1 MTSESDGKEAAWK
14 GLFSWATL
22 VLVICAGAFWFT
34 IVKPDELRLY
44 PGEGLFPGTVANNQE
59 ALYLS
64 SQKLLTDIYEM
75 EPSRLMREGDV
86 DGALGAARQLL
97 DKDKWNVKN
106 LMCAG
111 NVFVDAPKDR
121 GETEEG
127 FELLKTA
134 TYMCPV
140 SKYVRLFYARALG
153 RAGRIEEATRQY
165 DLVIKSNMDFEPSLE
180 LARLYMANLDE
191 DKAIALLKVISER
204 DPENSSVQML
214 LGIAMARSHQ
224 EKEGFEEYIQAFG
237 KARTLGYP
245 LELKE
250 LVEKNHDSVPDA
262 LKEQRA
268 IADQQPVSIVAKL
281 LLAELLILQN
291 RNSEAK
297 AVLDSQKAKFKDNA
311 ELHRLYAEIYHTENK
326 EDEAFQEWLTANTLE
341 KKSDESAESKP
352 EDKKASESSESKKD
366 EAVDEKKTSES
377 TETKQPEASEKKPS
391 ESTEKKSSESTETK
405 QPDKSEKKSE
415 EAGNKAE
422 KPAAALETKST
433 EAESKPSASA
443 EPAKADAAEKKSP

>member
-34 IVKPDELRLY
+34 IAKPDELRLY
-44 PGEGLFPGTVANNQE
+44 PGEGLFPGTVANTQE

-64 SQKLLTDIYEM
+64 SQKLLTDVYDM

-127 FELLKTA
+127 FDLLKTA

-140 SKYVRLFYARALG
+140 SKYVRLNYARALG

-165 DLVIKSNMDFEPSLE
+165 DLIIKQNADFVHFEPSLE
-180 LARLYMANLDE
+180 LARLYMTNLDE
-191 DKAIALLKVISER
+191 EKAKTLLKAILEK

-214 LGIAMARSHQ
+214 LGVAMARNHE

-245 LELKE
+245 LEARE

-262 LKEQRA
+262 IKEQRS

-281 LLAELLILQN
+281 LLAEMLILQN
-291 RNSEAK
+291 RNPEAK
-297 AVLDSQKAKFKDNA
+297 AVLDSQKAKFKDNP
-311 ELHRLYAEIYHTENK
+311 ELHRLYAEIYHSENK
-326 EDEAFQEWLTANTLE
+326 EDQAFQEWLTANTLE
-341 KKSDESAESKP
+341 KKADENVDSKP
-352 EDKKASESSESKKD
+352 EEKKSSDASESKTD
-366 EAVDEKKTSES
+366 VVVD
-377 TETKQPEASEKKPS
+377 EKKPS
-391 ESTEKKSSESTETK
+391 ESSEATQPDASEKKSSESVESK
-405 QPDKSEKKSE
+405 QPDKSEKQSEDAGHKSD
-415 EAGNKAE
+415 
-422 KPAAALETKST
+422 KPAATETSSSEPGSKST
-433 EAESKPSASA
+433 GATESKSDTA
-443 EPAKADAAEKKSP
+443 ERKSP

>member
-1 MTSESDGKEAAWK
+1 MTSESDGNEAAWK

-22 VLVICAGAFWFT
+22 ILIICAGAFWFT

-44 PGEGLFPGTVANNQE
+44 PGEGLFPGTVNNTQE

-64 SQKLLTDIYEM
+64 SQKLLTDVYDM

-140 SKYVRLFYARALG
+140 SKYVRLNYARALG
-153 RAGRIEEATRQY
+153 RAGRIEEATKQY
-165 DLVIKSNMDFEPSLE
+165 DQVIKTNMDFEPSLE
-180 LARLYMANLDE
+180 LARLYMTNLDE
-191 DKAIALLKVISER
+191 DKAISLLKLISDK
-204 DPENSSVQML
+204 DPENSSIQML
-214 LGIAMARSHQ
+214 LGIAMARNHK
-224 EKEGFEEYIQAFG
+224 EKEGFEEYIQAFA

-245 LELKE
+245 LEVRE
-250 LVEKNHDSVPDA
+250 LVEKNHDSVNDA
-262 LKEQRA
+262 IKEQRT
-268 IADQQPVSIVAKL
+268 IADQKPVSIVAKL
-281 LLAELLILQN
+281 LLAEMLILQN
-291 RNSEAK
+291 RIPEAK
-297 AVLDSQKAKFKDNA
+297 TVLDAQKTQFKDNA
-311 ELHRLYAEIYHTENK
+311 ELHRLYAEIYHSEDK
-326 EDEAFQEWLTANTLE
+326 EDQAFQEWLTANTLE

-352 EDKKASESSESKKD
+352 EEKKAVEGSEPAATTETKSSESEKA
-366 EAVDEKKTSES
+366 AVETDKQS
-377 TETKQPEASEKKPS
+377 TE
-391 ESTEKKSSESTETK
+391 TEKKS
-405 QPDKSEKKSE
+405 P
-415 EAGNKAE
+415 
-422 KPAAALETKST
+422 
-433 EAESKPSASA
+433 
-443 EPAKADAAEKKSP
+443 

>member
-22 VLVICAGAFWFT
+22 ILVICAVAFWLT

-44 PGEGLFPGTVANNQE
+44 PGDGVFPGTVANTQE

-64 SQKLLTDIYEM
+64 SRKLLTDVYDM

-127 FELLKTA
+127 FDLLKTA

-140 SKYVRLFYARALG
+140 SKYVRLYYARALG

-165 DLVIKSNMDFEPSLE
+165 DLVIKQNMDFEPSLE
-180 LARLYMANLDE
+180 LARLYMTNLDE
-191 DKAIALLKVISER
+191 EKAISLLKAILNK

-214 LGIAMARSHQ
+214 LGIAMARNHE
-224 EKEGFEEYIQAFG
+224 EKEGFEEYIQAFS

-245 LELKE
+245 LEVKE

-262 LKEQRA
+262 IKEQRA

-281 LLAELLILQN
+281 LLAEMLILQN
-291 RNSEAK
+291 RTPEAK
-297 AVLDSQKAKFKDNA
+297 AVLDSQKVKFKDNA
-311 ELHRLYAEIYHTENK
+311 ELHRLYAEIYHSENK
-326 EDEAFQEWLTANTLE
+326 EDLAFQEWLTANTLE
-341 KKSDESAESKP
+341 KKSDESAEPKP
-352 EDKKASESSESKKD
+352 EEKKATEVPGGKSD
-366 EAVDEKKTSES
+366 ETVD
-377 TETKQPEASEKKPS
+377 
-391 ESTEKKSSESTETK
+391 EKKSSESSETK
-405 QPDKSEKKSE
+405 QTETSEKKPE
-415 EAGNKAE
+415 EVGDKAE
-422 KPAAALETKST
+422 KPAATENKAADSKTAEANPT
-433 EAESKPSASA
+433 EAKSA
-443 EPAKADAAEKKSP
+443 ESDGKPADSGEQKPADSAEKKSP

>member
-22 VLVICAGAFWFT
+22 ILVICGGAFWFT

-44 PGEGLFPGTVANNQE
+44 PGEGLFPGTVANTQE

-64 SQKLLTDIYEM
+64 SQKLLTDVYDM

-127 FELLKTA
+127 FDLLKTA

-140 SKYVRLFYARALG
+140 SKYVRLNYARALG

-165 DLVIKSNMDFEPSLE
+165 DMVIKSNMDFEPSLE
-180 LARLYMANLDE
+180 LARLYMTNLDE
-191 DKAIALLKVISER
+191 EKAISLLKAISDK

-214 LGIAMARSHQ
+214 LGIAMARNHE

-245 LELKE
+245 LEVRE
-250 LVEKNHDSVPDA
+250 LVEKNHDSVPEA
-262 LKEQRA
+262 IKEQRT

-281 LLAELLILQN
+281 LLAEMLILQN
-291 RNSEAK
+291 RNAEAK
-297 AVLDSQKAKFKDNA
+297 AVLDSQKGKFKDNA
-311 ELHRLYAEIYHTENK
+311 ELHRLYAEIYHSENK
-326 EDEAFQEWLTANTLE
+326 EDLAFQEWLTANTLE
-341 KKSDESAESKP
+341 KKSDESAETKP
-352 EDKKASESSESKKD
+352 EEKKSTEASESKTG
-366 EAVDEKKTSES
+366 EAVD
-377 TETKQPEASEKKPS
+377 
-391 ESTEKKSSESTETK
+391 EKKSSESTETK
-405 QPDKSEKKSE
+405 QPEATEKKPSEFKPVDKSDKKPE
-415 EAGNKAE
+415 ESGSKAD
-422 KPAAALETKST
+422 KPAVSETKT
-433 EAESKPSASA
+433 TDAEGKPAESAEQKPA
-443 EPAKADAAEKKSP
+443 ETTEKKSP

>member
-14 GLFSWATL
+14 GLFSGATL

-44 PGEGLFPGTVANNQE
+44 PGDGVVPGTVNNTQE

-64 SQKLLTDIYEM
+64 SHKLLTDVYDM

-127 FELLKTA
+127 FDLLKTA
-134 TYMCPV
+134 TYMCPT
-140 SKYVRLFYARALG
+140 SRYVRLNYARALG

-165 DLVIKSNMDFEPSLE
+165 DLVVKQSDALSFEPSLE
-180 LARLYMANLDE
+180 LARLYMTNLDE
-191 DKAIALLKVISER
+191 EKAKTLLKAMLEK

-214 LGIAMARSHQ
+214 LGIAMARNHE
-224 EKEGFEEYIQAFG
+224 EKDGFEEYIQAFG

-245 LELKE
+245 LEAKE

-262 LKEQRA
+262 IKEQRT

-281 LLAELLILQN
+281 LLAEMLILQN
-291 RNSEAK
+291 RNPEAK
-297 AVLDSQKAKFKDNA
+297 AVLDSQKTKFKDNP
-311 ELHRLYAEIYHTENK
+311 ELHRLYAEIYHSENK
-326 EDEAFQEWLTANTLE
+326 EDQAFQEWLTANTLE
-341 KKSDESAESKP
+341 KKSDENLDSKP
-352 EDKKASESSESKKD
+352 EEKKSAESSESKTD
-366 EAVDEKKTSES
+366 ETVD
-377 TETKQPEASEKKPS
+377 EKKPS
-391 ESTEKKSSESTETK
+391 ESADAKQSEGSQKKSSESTGTR
-405 QPDKSEKKSE
+405 QPDKSEKQTE
-415 EAGNKAE
+415 EAGNKAD
-422 KPAAALETKST
+422 KPAATESKS
-433 EAESKPSASA
+433 ADAGSKPSESTDVGAV
-443 EPAKADAAEKKSP
+443 EKKSP